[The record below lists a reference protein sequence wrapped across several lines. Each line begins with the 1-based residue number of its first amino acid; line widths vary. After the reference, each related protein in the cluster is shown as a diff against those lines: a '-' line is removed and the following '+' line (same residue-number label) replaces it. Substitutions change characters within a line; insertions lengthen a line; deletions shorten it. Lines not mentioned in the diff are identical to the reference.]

1 MENARYIYMQ
11 EGDDWVGYLEEF
23 PGYRTQGKS
32 QKELKGNLADL
43 YRELTSGR
51 IPHVCRVA

>member
-32 QKELKGNLADL
+32 QKELK
-43 YRELTSGR
+43 
-51 IPHVCRVA
+51 